1 LHFLIKSFIGNL
13 DRKLDDI
20 MEHPWEDDRTRKN
33 QDILLNGKDELKSS
47 TMMENGEEKINQSM
61 NTPTRAK
68 LLLRRE
74 LLS

>member
-1 LHFLIKSFIGNL
+1 
-13 DRKLDDI
+13 

-61 NTPTRAK
+61 NY
-68 LLLRRE
+68 E
-74 LLS
+74 HSY